1 MSIVSGII
9 TGIVMFFLLLAAGRR
24 FGERPLIRRVRAVA
38 LAVMIGIVTA
48 FSPKVSTFLAMIFLL
63 AMVVGVIYFVAWWSM
78 EGSEI
83 RELIIFG
90 IIDGIWAASAESAA
104 VRILD
109 MTEIGWVIGIVRAV
123 PLIMLLLSF
132 GFFIFN
138 MICWREEINSEDFE
152 PDDYLNG
159 DEKLEDFKVKE
170 SIFKKFRRWWSYE
183 EIC

>member
-1 MSIVSGII
+1 MTISGII
-9 TGIVMFFLLLAAGRR
+9 VGVIMFFLLLAAGRR
-24 FGERPLIRRVRAVA
+24 FGEPVLIIRVRAVA
-38 LAVMIGIVTA
+38 LAVMVGIVTA
-48 FSPKVSTFLAMIFLL
+48 FSPKVPTFLAMIFLL
-63 AMVVGVIYFVAWWSM
+63 AMVAGVIYFVAWWSE

-104 VRILD
+104 ARILD

-123 PLIMLLLSF
+123 PLIALLLSF

-138 MICWREEINSEDFE
+138 MICWREEINSEEFD

-159 DEKLEDFKVKE
+159 DEKLEDFKNKD
-170 SIFKKFRRWWSYE
+170 SIFRRIRRWCSYE
-183 EIC
+183 EVC